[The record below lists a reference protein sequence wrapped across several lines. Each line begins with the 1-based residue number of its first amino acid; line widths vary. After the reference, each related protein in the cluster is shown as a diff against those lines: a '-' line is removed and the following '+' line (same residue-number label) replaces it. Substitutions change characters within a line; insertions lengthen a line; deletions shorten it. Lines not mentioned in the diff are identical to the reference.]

1 MKKRVVIVG
10 AGLCGSILATLL
22 RDDFE
27 VTVVEQ
33 GKKKKPLFSDVECTT
48 GELNTS
54 INRGEGLGG
63 TTNYWHNALIELDD
77 DDLQK
82 AGIEPRGFAPYYR
95 KAWQFFLSPQEL
107 AACDEA
113 RDANRATLEHGKSTV
128 AHMVLPQARHNA
140 WELANKKN
148 PGSPIN
154 VVYGHAKRIVDGGVE
169 LEGGKMV
176 PADFVVAASG
186 GIGTPILLANSL
198 GKTSELVPGYH
209 DHPMAYVAKVK
220 LKPDSKLKTVSC
232 RATLS
237 SEVRAGIVYETDNL
251 KTVIY
256 LRPAIDMRLGSIT
269 GNARYIISDLRNDP
283 FSPKK
288 IMMLLGNPEAIREA
302 ILFKT
307 RLGFRGDT
315 FSILILGE
323 QTPLASRGVQMHA
336 GKKPSLNWEVTP
348 EELASY
354 AGSVEKFY
362 AEFADDIVDKKVV
375 PVNEWAFRN
384 AAHHSG
390 TSTSFLAKPGD
401 TTREFFAPRGLSN
414 TYVCDGSILRAAGI
428 ANSGLTLVA
437 LTYKLAE
444 LMRAQARAT
453 IDLASSSASPVAS

>member
-22 RDDFE
+22 RDDYA
-27 VTVVEQ
+27 VTVIEQ
-33 GKKKKPLFSDVECTT
+33 GKKKKPLFKDVECTT

-77 DDLQK
+77 EDLVK

-95 KAWQFFLSPQEL
+95 KAWQFFLNPQEL

-113 RDANRATLEHGKSTV
+113 RDANKAVLEHGKSTV
-128 AHMVLPQARHNA
+128 AHMVLPQARYNA
-140 WELANKKN
+140 WQLANKRN

-154 VVYGHAKRIVDGGVE
+154 VVYGHAKKIVDGGVE
-169 LEGGKMV
+169 LDDGKRI

-186 GIGTPILLANSL
+186 GIGTPILLASSL
-198 GKTSELVPGYH
+198 GKTNDLVPGYH

-220 LKPDSKLKTVSC
+220 LKPDSKLKTVAC
-232 RATLS
+232 RATMS
-237 SEVRAGIVYETDNL
+237 NEVRAGIVYETDGL
-251 KTVIY
+251 KTAVY

-288 IMMLLGNPEAIREA
+288 IMMLLGNPEAVREA

-307 RLGFRGDT
+307 RLGFRGEC
-315 FSILILGE
+315 FSLLILGE
-323 QTPLASRGVQMHA
+323 QTPLATRGVQMHA

-348 EELASY
+348 QELASY

-362 AEFADDIVDKKVV
+362 EEFADEIVEKNVV
-375 PVNEWAFRN
+375 PVSEWAFRN

-401 TTREFFAPRGLSN
+401 TTRDFFAARGIPN

-437 LTYKLAE
+437 LTYRLAD

-453 IDLASSSASPVAS
+453 NDVVTAAS

>member
-33 GKKKKPLFSDVECTT
+33 GKKKKPLFNDVECTT

-82 AGIEPRGFAPYYR
+82 AGIDPRGFAPYYR

-107 AACDEA
+107 QACDEA
-113 RDANRATLEHGKSTV
+113 RDANRAALENGEATV

-140 WELANKKN
+140 WELANKRN
-148 PGSPIN
+148 PGSSIN
-154 VVYGHAKRIVDGGVE
+154 VVYGQASRIVDGGIE
-169 LEGGKMV
+169 LANGQKV
-176 PADFVVAASG
+176 LADFVVAAG
-186 GIGTPILLANSL
+186 GGLATPVLLANSL
-198 GKTSELVPGYH
+198 GKTNDFVPGYH

-220 LKPDSKLKTVSC
+220 LKSNSKLKTVSC

-237 SEVRAGIVYETDNL
+237 SEVRAGLVYETDGL
-251 KTVIY
+251 KTVVY

-269 GNARYIISDLRNDP
+269 GNARYILSDLRNDP

-288 IMMLLGNPEAIREA
+288 IMMLLGNLEAVREA

-307 RLGFRGDT
+307 RLGFRGET
-315 FSILILGE
+315 FSVLILGE
-323 QTPLASRGVQMHA
+323 QTPLATRGVQMKS

-348 EELASY
+348 AELASY
-354 AGSVEKFY
+354 AASVDKFY
-362 AEFADDIVDKKVV
+362 TEFADEIIEKNVV
-375 PVNEWAFRN
+375 PVPEWAFRN

-390 TSTSFLAKPGD
+390 TSTSFLSKPGD
-401 TTREFFAPRGLSN
+401 TSHDFFAAPGVPN

-444 LMRAQARAT
+444 LMRVQARST
-453 IDLASSSASPVAS
+453 KDVASSSVTPVAS